1 MQTTQQH
8 TLEQVDIAGMIGRL
22 TDSQPA
28 NAEDFDHVDRA
39 ILEFHYQQT
48 CLARQ
53 GMSFDKALEIPGVK
67 KSLIR
72 AAQESFCHAARSATP
87 LMIHKNQPEAA

>member
-1 MQTTQQH
+1 METPSQH
-8 TLEQVDIAGMIGRL
+8 LLEQVDIKSLLGRL
-22 TDSQPA
+22 VDNPPA
-28 NAEDFDHVDRA
+28 NAEQFDHVDRA

-53 GMSFDKALEIPGVK
+53 GMSFDQALEIPVVK

-72 AAQESFCHAARSATP
+72 AAQASFCHAARSATP
-87 LMIHKNQPEAA
+87 LMIHQNQPEAA